1 MTTKDKPTQNI
12 SKKRPPA
19 RTPEARES
27 QLIALAMDLVEKRLR
42 EGTASSQ
49 ETVTIIK
56 FGSEKER
63 LERDRLRKEN
73 ELIAAKTEAIKSA
86 KRIEELYVDA
96 IKAFGVYSGNA
107 REEEDED

>member
-1 MTTKDKPTQNI
+1 MTAKDKPAQSI

-42 EGTASSQ
+42 DGTASSQ

-73 ELIAAKTEAIKSA
+73 ELITAKTDAIKSS
-86 KRIEELYVDA
+86 KRVEELYADA
-96 IKAFGVYSGNA
+96 IKAFGRYSGNA
-107 REEEDED
+107 REEEDEN

>member
-1 MTTKDKPTQNI
+1 MATKDKPPQNI

-86 KRIEELYVDA
+86 KRIEELYADA
-96 IKAFGVYSGNA
+96 IKAFGRYSGNA

>member
-1 MTTKDKPTQNI
+1 MTAKDKPVQNI

-56 FGSEKER
+56 LGSEKER
-63 LERDRLRKEN
+63 LERERLRKEN
-73 ELIAAKTEAIKSA
+73 ELIDAKTEAIKSA
-86 KRIEELYVDA
+86 KRIEELYADA

>member
-1 MTTKDKPTQNI
+1 LATKDKPPQNI

-73 ELIAAKTEAIKSA
+73 ELITAKTEAIKSA
-86 KRIEELYVDA
+86 KRIEELYADA

>member
-1 MTTKDKPTQNI
+1 MATKDKPPQNI

-73 ELIAAKTEAIKSA
+73 ELITAKTEAIKSA
-86 KRIEELYVDA
+86 KRIEELYADA